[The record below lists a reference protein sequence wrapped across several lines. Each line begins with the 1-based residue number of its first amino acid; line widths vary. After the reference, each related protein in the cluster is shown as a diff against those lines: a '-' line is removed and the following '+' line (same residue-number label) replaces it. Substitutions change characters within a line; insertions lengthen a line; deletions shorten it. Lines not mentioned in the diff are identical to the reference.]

1 MFKNL
6 RMVAF
11 SFMQDFAIIFLM
23 RVTKTARRILKEFLA
38 VFTVVVVVVAAV
50 AVASVAVVTVVT
62 VLAGVGWW

>member
-38 VFTVVVVVVAAV
+38 VFTVVVVAAV

-62 VLAGVGWW
+62 VLGGVGWW

>member
-38 VFTVVVVVVAAV
+38 VFTVVVAAV